1 MTAPAPRASDRPG
14 GPTVDVIE
22 ETRRIVGLV
31 DAAGVPAR
39 VLGGAA
45 VGLHMHRPSPQALTR
60 TYADIDLVVGSGRD
74 AELRRVLEAAGY
86 ESDRKFNAL
95 YGHKRQLYWD
105 RTNGRQ
111 LDVFVGRFA
120 MCHVL
125 PLDGRLTDPSGTL
138 RPADLL
144 LTKLQV
150 VELNSKDVVDA
161 LALIDQHE
169 VGRDADADVI
179 GADRIASV
187 TAVDWGWFTTAS
199 DTLDRLARSADEM
212 AGGRGPELRARIGSI
227 REAMDV
233 ATKSLR
239 WRARAR
245 IGRRMPWYEL
255 PEEHIR

>member
-1 MTAPAPRASDRPG
+1 MVLEPSPSP
-14 GPTVDVIE
+14 DVVA
-22 ETRRIVGLV
+22 ETRRIVGAIA
-31 DAAGVPAR
+31 AAGVPAR

-45 VGLHMHRPSPQALTR
+45 VALHTHASLPPTLVRQ
-60 TYADIDLVVGSGRD
+60 YADIDLVVGSRRD
-74 AELRRVLEAAGY
+74 IDLRHLLEAHGY
-86 ESDRKFNAL
+86 VADRTFNAL
-95 YGHKRQLYWD
+95 YGHKRQLFWD
-105 RTNGRQ
+105 RANGRQ

-125 PLDGRLTDPSGTL
+125 LLDGRLDDPSGTL
-138 RPADLL
+138 RLADLL

-169 VGRDADADVI
+169 TGRDADDDVI
-179 GADRIASV
+179 GVDRIASI
-187 TAVDWGWFTTAS
+187 TAADWGWFTTAS
-199 DTLDRLARSADEM
+199 DTLARLDSAAADHELDRAAM
-212 AGGRGPELRARIGSI
+212 IQARIGVI
-227 REAMDV
+227 RAAMES
-233 ATKSLR
+233 APKSLR

>member
-1 MTAPAPRASDRPG
+1 MTAVAQTPSA
-14 GPTVDVIE
+14 DVVA
-22 ETRRIVGLV
+22 ETRRIVSAIA
-31 DAAGVPAR
+31 AAGVPAS

-45 VGLHMHRPSPQALTR
+45 IGLHTHGPLPSTLVRQ
-60 TYADIDLVVGSGRD
+60 YADIDLVVGSGRD
-74 AELRRVLEAAGY
+74 LDLRRLLEAHGY
-86 ESDRKFNAL
+86 VADRTFNAL
-95 YGHKRQLYWD
+95 YGHKRQLFWD
-105 RTNGRQ
+105 RANGRQ

-125 PLDGRLTDPSGTL
+125 PLDGRLDDPSGTL

-169 VGRDADADVI
+169 TGLDADGDLI
-179 GADRIASV
+179 GLDRIASI
-187 TAVDWGWFTTAS
+187 TGADWGWFTTAS
-199 DTLDRLARSADEM
+199 DTLARLASATADLQ
-212 AGGRGPELRARIGSI
+212 PQRAAPIRDRIGEI
-227 REAMDV
+227 RAAMES
-233 ATKSLR
+233 APKSLR